1 MEPYISIAG
10 SRFPQAAVR
19 GWTAGGGGR
28 TAGIRGGYGCR
39 TADGSMDSRQAAG
52 LLVVLLLIIEGGH
65 AEGPGRQDG
74 DQISEE
80 DNKPCPPPD
89 AQTPGSLLC
98 FLLQTIQRP
107 SRGSAFLFQPQRFG
121 RNTRSSWSNDR
132 LSPRAAE
139 GLSSPFWSLA
149 ASQRFGKK

>member
-74 DQISEE
+74 DQISEV
-80 DNKPCPPPD
+80 
-89 AQTPGSLLC
+89 S
-98 FLLQTIQRP
+98 
-107 SRGSAFLFQPQRFG
+107 
-121 RNTRSSWSNDR
+121 
-132 LSPRAAE
+132 
-139 GLSSPFWSLA
+139 
-149 ASQRFGKK
+149 